1 VKVVRRVAIAGVG
14 GVVLFV
20 GVLMIVLPGPAILV
34 IPAGLAI
41 LGQEFTWARRLLDRL
56 KTRAGALEPRLRA
69 FVPLRTR
76 ITQEIV

>member
-56 KTRAGALEPRLRA
+56 KTRAAALEPRLRA
-69 FVPLRTR
+69 FLPLRTR